1 MRKFSVHTVIGF
13 VTLLLAG
20 CGGSPKEDSQGGE
33 SGSAVNSAKVL
44 RININAEVKDL
55 DPHLVTGVPEHRVL
69 ASLFDGLTGV
79 DPATFEPLPAAAES
93 WTISED
99 KLVYTFKLRADGKW
113 SNGDPVTA
121 KDFIYS
127 YKRMLSPSLA
137 ADYAYLLFCLK
148 NAKAFNQGTI
158 TNFDEV
164 GAKAVDDHTLE
175 LTLEYPTPY
184 LLAMQIHQAWFPVH
198 QATIETHGAM
208 DQRGTPWTRG
218 GNHVGNGPFRLTEW
232 SPNEI
237 IRVAR
242 NEHYWE
248 RDKVRLDGIEFY
260 PIDDLS
266 TEERSFRSGK
276 IQMTGDVPEHKIAEY
291 QEKDPGLIH
300 IDPYL
305 GVYFYRLNTTRPPF
319 NDKRVR
325 QALSLATDREEL
337 ARNVTKGGQMPA
349 ASYVPPGIPGYEG
362 TPRLEFN
369 PEKAKALLAEAGFP
383 EGKGLPPVEIL
394 YNTSEQHK
402 KIAEVMQQMW
412 RKHLGLEV
420 RLLNQDWKVY
430 LDSTNSLDYDLARA
444 AWIGD
449 VMDPMN
455 FLEMWLTDGGN
466 NRTGYANPAYDA
478 LIQQAYAEPD
488 TAKRFALL
496 KQAEDIV
503 LEDLPIV
510 PIYFYTRKY
519 LQSPEVK
526 GYVPNVLGYHRFQD
540 FYIEK

>member
-1 MRKFSVHTVIGF
+1 MRTSLLFPLLGGLIG
-13 VTLLLAG
+13 LLAG
-20 CGGSPKEDSQGGE
+20 CGSDSYP
-33 SGSAVNSAKVL
+33 ANVL

-79 DPATFEPLPAAAES
+79 DPATYAPLPAAAES
-93 WTISED
+93 WTISGD
-99 KLVYTFKLRADGKW
+99 KRVYTFKLRKDGEW

-121 KDFIYS
+121 QDFIYS
-127 YKRMLSPSLA
+127 YKRMLSPGLA
-137 ADYAYLLFCLK
+137 ADYAYLLHCLK
-148 NAKAFNQGTI
+148 NAKAFNQGVI
-158 TNFDEV
+158 ANFDDV
-164 GAKAVDDHTLE
+164 GARAIDNHTLE
-175 LTLEYPTPY
+175 LTLENPTPY

-198 QATIETHGAM
+198 QATIEAHGAM
-208 DQRGTPWTRG
+208 DKRGTPWTRA
-218 GNHVGNGPFRLTEW
+218 GNHVSNGPFRLTEW
-232 SPNEI
+232 SPNEVI
-237 IRVAR
+237 KVAR
-242 NEHYWE
+242 NEHYWD

-276 IQMTGDVPEHKIAEY
+276 IQMTGDIPEHKIADY
-291 QEKDPGLIH
+291 QAKEPNLIH

-325 QALSLATDREEL
+325 QALSLATDRAEL
-337 ARNVTKGGQMPA
+337 TRNVTKGGQTPA
-349 ASYVPPGIPGYEG
+349 TSYVPPGIAGYD
-362 TPRLEFN
+362 TAPVLEFN
-369 PEKAKALLAEAGFP
+369 PEKARALLAEAGFP
-383 EGKGLPPVEIL
+383 NGESLPPVEIL

-412 RKHLGLEV
+412 KKNLGVEV
-420 RLLNQDWKVY
+420 QLLNQDWKVY
-430 LDSTNSLDYDLARA
+430 LDSTNSLDYSIARA

-449 VMDPMN
+449 VVDPVN

-488 TAKRFALL
+488 PARRFALL

-503 LEDLPIV
+503 LEDLPII

-519 LQSPEVK
+519 LQAPEVK

-540 FYIEK
+540 FYIEP